1 MADLVGLDLFGRERA
16 NSGAAKPDAVVIDA
30 MYAAQRYGQK
40 NGKGYYQYDEKRQMK
55 PDPDADKIIQD
66 VWRKTGVTPRDL
78 SQEEIIEKLYFP
90 VINEGFRCLEEGI
103 AIRASDIDVCL
114 VFGYNWPR
122 YTGGPMQFAT
132 SVGLPKVLETLEK
145 MGEKPAALLKMCVD
159 KGWKLNSK
167 ELQKHL
173 QQKSNL

>member
-1 MADLVGLDLFGRERA
+1 MIEKVW
-16 NSGAAKPDAVVIDA
+16 
-30 MYAAQRYGQK
+30 K
-40 NGKGYYQYDEKRQMK
+40 NNGME
-55 PDPDADKIIQD
+55 
-66 VWRKTGVTPRDL
+66 PR
-78 SQEEIIEKLYFP
+78 SYSEEEIVQTCYFP

-173 QQKSNL
+173 EQKSNL